1 MSDDVP
7 VSALLGAAYEA
18 VVHGQG
24 LAAREAVELVK
35 DLGFE
40 RNGTAKPFRFAYQHT
55 EATEDGPQVRTV
67 HATVPLLS
75 LINPPSISI
84 DSAKISMSLHL
95 ISQDI
100 EPGPAE
106 APTASGETPTAAKMP
121 KLKGRIVHQSD
132 KNAVMTIES
141 TLKQRDLLASSR
153 LSQLL
158 DAAVS
163 DRDTVWYQ
171 VLERAEPFRAAATA
185 LIDAVAQDG
194 SKGKG
199 VGVREWLQQLWEL
212 KESVMDAV
220 SAFRDGLPEKIPP
233 LHQSWNTRC
242 QKLTWIDR
250 HTELEPMPRLRRAF
264 LAAASDVWHA
274 LLPGAQ
280 VAEFGP
286 PTVDQLRDRFNAA
299 VTALIAAPTRL
310 AQLPE
315 RLHHLEGTV
324 ALGCTAHAYN
334 QSQTAAD
341 ALARYNET
349 AAQIRKMWRP
359 FAQNAASRAAQ
370 DGLAAV
376 AESMWDA
383 LTPGKTVVD
392 FRTTHRFNAQELEAE
407 FSRTLKILTT
417 QADRIPTRTLSEP
430 PPLYKVVYVCK
441 VVAPKALEAWQRPEQ
456 DGLAEYVIKE
466 LKQFNDLIDGVN
478 ARYAPVE
485 MQQRPDWWRSV
496 AQTWNEA
503 ARQFWG
509 DLIDITS
516 HPVADLVCP
525 EVT

>member
-1 MSDDVP
+1 
-7 VSALLGAAYEA
+7 
-18 VVHGQG
+18 
-24 LAAREAVELVK
+24 
-35 DLGFE
+35 
-40 RNGTAKPFRFAYQHT
+40 
-55 EATEDGPQVRTV
+55 
-67 HATVPLLS
+67 
-75 LINPPSISI
+75 SISI
-84 DSAKISMSLHL
+84 DSAKISISLHL

-100 EPGPAE
+100 EAEPTE

-121 KLKGRIVHQSD
+121 KLKGRIVHQWD
-132 KNAVMTIES
+132 QNAVMTIES

-163 DRDTVWYQ
+163 DRDSVWYL
-171 VLERAEPFRAAATA
+171 VLERAEPFRKAATE
-185 LIDAVAQDG
+185 LIDTVAQDG
-194 SKGKG
+194 SKGKS

-212 KESVMDAV
+212 KEAVTDAV

-250 HTELEPMPRLRRAF
+250 HTEPEEMAALRRAF
-264 LAAASDVWHA
+264 IAAASNVWNA
-274 LLPGAQ
+274 LLPGAP
-280 VAEFGP
+280 VASFGP
-286 PTVDQLRDRFNAA
+286 PTVEQLRDRFNAA

-315 RLHHLEGTV
+315 RLHQLEGDV
-324 ALGCTAHAYN
+324 ALGCTAHAYE
-334 QSQTAAD
+334 QSKTAVD

-349 AAQIRKMWRP
+349 AAEIRTMWRP

-370 DGLAAV
+370 DGLAAA
-376 AESMWDA
+376 AEAMWDA
-383 LTPGKTVVD
+383 LTPGETVVD

-407 FSRTLKILTT
+407 ISRTLKILTS
-417 QADRIPTRTLSEP
+417 QREWIRNRDLREQ
-430 PPLYKVVYVCK
+430 PPLYKLVYVCND
-441 VVAPKALEAWQRPEQ
+441 VAAKALEAWERPER

-478 ARYAPVE
+478 ARFAPLE
-485 MQQRPDWWRSV
+485 LEQRPEVWRSV
-496 AQTWNEA
+496 AQTWNKA

-509 DLIDITS
+509 NLIDITS

-525 EVT
+525 ELT